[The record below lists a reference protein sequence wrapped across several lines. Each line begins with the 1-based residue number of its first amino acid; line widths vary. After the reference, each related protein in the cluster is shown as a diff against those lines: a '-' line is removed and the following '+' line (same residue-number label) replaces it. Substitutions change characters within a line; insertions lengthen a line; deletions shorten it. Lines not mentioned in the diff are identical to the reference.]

1 MIVTLG
7 HTSDERRV
15 VGKSFTTFATYEGA
29 LRGECSMTAPT
40 IRIQSAEPPR
50 GNYAHIPAFA
60 RYYYISDVVSIR
72 NGVWDVSMTC
82 DVLTTYA
89 DAIRDAVAVVE
100 ATEETGMETYL
111 PGDAWVAT
119 AKAKTDIVP
128 FPNGLLGSG
137 EYILIT
143 SGGVGGVS
151 DGQ

>member
-15 VGKSFTTFATYEGA
+15 VGKSFTVLATYEGA

-40 IRIQSAEPPR
+40 IRIQSDIPPR
-50 GNYAHIPAFA
+50 GNYAHILEFS
-60 RYYYISDVVSIR
+60 RYYYIADVVSIR
-72 NGVWDVSMTC
+72 TGVWDVSMVC

-89 DAIRDAVAVVE
+89 DAIRNAVAVID
-100 ATEETGMETYL
+100 ATETTGMETYI

-128 FPNGLLGSG
+128 FPQGLLSSG

>member
-7 HTSDERRV
+7 HTSDERWV
-15 VGKSFTTFATYEGA
+15 VGKSFTVLENYSGD

-40 IRIQSAEPPR
+40 IRIQSAEPPS
-50 GNYAHIPAFA
+50 GNYAHIPAFS
-60 RYYYISDVVSIR
+60 RYYYIADIVSVR
-72 NGVWDVSMTC
+72 TGVWDVSLVC

-89 DAIRDAVAVVE
+89 AAIRDAIAVID
-100 ATEETGMETYL
+100 ATETTGTETYL

-119 AKAKTDIVP
+119 AKAKTDIIP
-128 FPNGLLGSG
+128 FPDGLLSTG

-143 SGGVGGVS
+143 SGGVGGVT